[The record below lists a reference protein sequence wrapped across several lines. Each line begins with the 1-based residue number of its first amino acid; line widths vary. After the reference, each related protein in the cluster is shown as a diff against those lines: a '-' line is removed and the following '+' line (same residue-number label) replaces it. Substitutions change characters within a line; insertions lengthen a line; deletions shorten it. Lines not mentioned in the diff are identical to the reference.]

1 MTIQA
6 KLMLLGLVCVVV
18 TAFSLASVGIWQGR
32 LFSHK
37 AATEAHKLVD
47 ADLDHIT
54 QGVYNLIKS
63 QDDSIREKVNKH
75 LTVARYVLMQSGRVY
90 LSDQAA
96 PWKVVNEYTAEVFEV
111 NIPKMMVGQRW
122 LGQNEQARGDAPVV
136 DLVNQLVG
144 DTCTIF
150 QRINPDGD
158 MLRVATTYEIEK
170 GARAIG
176 TFIPAINPD
185 GNPNPVISA
194 IIRGETYHGVSSD
207 ANGLHINI
215 YDPLYDTNREII
227 GILHVGV
234 SNNITA
240 IRNAIMRLKIGKS
253 GYVFILGGK
262 GKQRGRYLISK
273 DGLRDGEVIWGSTDL
288 EGHRFVQ
295 SIVRKAIACQPGQ
308 IATERYQ
315 WKGRA
320 DALPRQKITHLTYYE
335 PWDWIIASSAY
346 EDEINQSAE
355 IISRGYKS
363 MTRVFALVAVG
374 VAFLGVIGTCL
385 FARRMSN
392 TLGVIT
398 EAAAKMTEHDLP
410 RLVRTMDAVNEGD
423 FSVTFHFDHE
433 PVKIASGDEL
443 GTMANAFN
451 RMNRA
456 LVNVGGAFT
465 TMMANLRD
473 LTGLLEQ
480 KVAERTSE
488 LEASERKLSS
498 IIDFLPDATL
508 VIDRQGKVIA
518 WNRAM
523 EKMTGIASGQMVGK
537 GNFEYSLPFFGERR
551 PTLIDLVINRDESLE
566 RQYDA
571 FRQENKT
578 LFAEFCSHRLKEIP
592 VYLFTAASTLRD
604 ANGRVI
610 GSIET
615 LRDVTQWKMIEKEL
629 IEARYIAEDAT
640 RAKSEFLAN
649 MSHEIRTP
657 MNGILG
663 MAELLLDTPLNDE
676 QGDYL
681 RTVQSSADALL
692 GIINDILDF
701 SKIEAG
707 KLNFEELDFDLR
719 LALDEMA
726 ELASI
731 KADEKGL
738 EFASYVHPNV
748 PSLLSGDPG
757 RLRQVLLNLVSNAV
771 KFTHRGEVVVE
782 VSLVSEEADRAI
794 LRFSVRDTGIGI
806 AKDRLG
812 RLFKSFSQV
821 DSSTTRKFGGTGLGL
836 AISKRLVEM
845 MRGKIGVE
853 SRKGRG
859 STFFFTAELKKQ
871 DSDGLEPEMGFM
883 PENIQGRRIL
893 AVDDNAVNLMIMQ
906 SYLQSWLCSATVVD
920 SAEKAIELM
929 KTAAQKNEPY
939 DMAIIDFMMPEMDGR
954 ELGEAIKACP
964 ELKNTHMILLA
975 SRGMRGDAAKARI
988 AGFDAYLT
996 KPIKQS
1002 QLFDAV
1008 VSVFGKPLNCAGKD
1022 MGSIVTKHTIA
1033 ETSKKRLK
1041 ILLVEDN
1048 PVNQKVALIHLR
1060 KFGYAADVSNN
1071 GLEAVEAVKT
1081 RHYDLVLM
1089 DVQMPEMDGYEAT
1102 RAIRGAGYRMP
1113 IIAMTANA
1121 MKGDREKCLAS
1132 GMDDYISKPVNPK
1145 LLLEKINQWASE
1157 PSESTN
1163 PQNRIAN

>member
-1 MTIQA
+1 M
-6 KLMLLGLVCVVV
+6 
-18 TAFSLASVGIWQGR
+18 
-32 LFSHK
+32 
-37 AATEAHKLVD
+37 
-47 ADLDHIT
+47 
-54 QGVYNLIKS
+54 
-63 QDDSIREKVNKH
+63 
-75 LTVARYVLMQSGRVY
+75 
-90 LSDQAA
+90 
-96 PWKVVNEYTAEVFEV
+96 
-111 NIPKMMVGQRW
+111 
-122 LGQNEQARGDAPVV
+122 
-136 DLVNQLVG
+136 
-144 DTCTIF
+144 
-150 QRINPDGD
+150 
-158 MLRVATTYEIEK
+158 
-170 GARAIG
+170 IG
-176 TFIPAINPD
+176 
-185 GNPNPVISA
+185 
-194 IIRGETYHGVSSD
+194 
-207 ANGLHINI
+207 
-215 YDPLYDTNREII
+215 
-227 GILHVGV
+227 
-234 SNNITA
+234 
-240 IRNAIMRLKIGKS
+240 
-253 GYVFILGGK
+253 
-262 GKQRGRYLISK
+262 
-273 DGLRDGEVIWGSTDL
+273 
-288 EGHRFVQ
+288 
-295 SIVRKAIACQPGQ
+295 
-308 IATERYQ
+308 
-315 WKGRA
+315 
-320 DALPRQKITHLTYYE
+320 
-335 PWDWIIASSAY
+335 
-346 EDEINQSAE
+346 
-355 IISRGYKS
+355 
-363 MTRVFALVAVG
+363 
-374 VAFLGVIGTCL
+374 
-385 FARRMSN
+385 
-392 TLGVIT
+392 
-398 EAAAKMTEHDLP
+398 
-410 RLVRTMDAVNEGD
+410 
-423 FSVTFHFDHE
+423 
-433 PVKIASGDEL
+433 
-443 GTMANAFN
+443 
-451 RMNRA
+451 
-456 LVNVGGAFT
+456 
-465 TMMANLRD
+465 
-473 LTGLLEQ
+473 
-480 KVAERTSE
+480 
-488 LEASERKLSS
+488 
-498 IIDFLPDATL
+498 
-508 VIDRQGKVIA
+508 
-518 WNRAM
+518 
-523 EKMTGIASGQMVGK
+523 
-537 GNFEYSLPFFGERR
+537 
-551 PTLIDLVINRDESLE
+551 
-566 RQYDA
+566 
-571 FRQENKT
+571 
-578 LFAEFCSHRLKEIP
+578 
-592 VYLFTAASTLRD
+592 
-604 ANGRVI
+604 
-610 GSIET
+610 
-615 LRDVTQWKMIEKEL
+615 
-629 IEARYIAEDAT
+629 
-640 RAKSEFLAN
+640 
-649 MSHEIRTP
+649 
-657 MNGILG
+657 
-663 MAELLLDTPLNDE
+663 LLLDTPLNNE
-676 QGDYL
+676 QREYV

-692 GIINDILDF
+692 TIINDILDF

-707 KLNFEELDFDLR
+707 KLDFEELDFDLR

-731 KADEKGL
+731 KADEKDL
-738 EFASYVHPNV
+738 EFANFVHPNV

-757 RLRQVLLNLVSNAV
+757 RLRQVLLNLATNAI
-771 KFTHRGEVVVE
+771 KFTRQGEVVVE
-782 VSLVSEEADRAI
+782 VSLINEEADRAI
-794 LRFSVRDTGIGI
+794 LRFTVSDTGIGI
-806 AKDRLG
+806 PKDRLG